1 MRITNMYL
9 NGFDFTDCSGISKV
23 NLLSRHYAGEDLT
36 RLSNGDYTVYFDSD
50 KPCIYAD
57 MMQMFREI
65 LFIEEITLGSAADD
79 GIYSWLVMEYAPISD
94 LYHFSV
100 EFSHFSEMIKIGIFY
115 ADFVR
120 HLSALEMRF
129 RVVLDFDEPDPA
141 SLEVISLPPVL
152 AWRTLMDFS
161 RQKIINLSL
170 IGGDKLVQ

>member
-9 NGFDFTDCSGISKV
+9 NGFDFTDCFGISKV
-23 NLLSRHYAGEDLT
+23 NFLSRHYAGEDLT
-36 RLSNGDYTVYFDSD
+36 RLSSGDYTVHFDSD

-65 LFIEEITLGSAADD
+65 LFIEEIILGSAADD

-94 LYHFSV
+94 LYRFSV
-100 EFSHFSEMIKIGIFY
+100 EFPHFSEMVKIGILY
-115 ADFVR
+115 ADLVQ
-120 HLSALEMRF
+120 HLSALEMHF
-129 RVVLDFDEPDPA
+129 RAVLDFDEPDPA